1 MPPYT
6 HGMSEVTRASRP
18 AVDAHDRV
26 CDIALAIPAAGEIF
40 EHRGLTSWFE
50 DDRPLDEACRA
61 CGCPVEPLLYDIRR
75 LPPSTVGSDV
85 LAAPRTLAAMI
96 EMIEQHFEDRIKP
109 ALDAAAAIADRYS
122 ALPGGTDYTSLQ
134 RLLREV
140 RHRVYAHVL
149 KARVTLYPLL
159 HRIEHASA
167 HGDHVTPGDL
177 RLLGG
182 SRRDLA
188 FEHTEL
194 RCILDRF
201 THSGPLDLI
210 ATLRA
215 VRGEIQRH
223 ILLSYN
229 FLFPAVVRA
238 EREAKREPSLAE
250 VW

>member
-1 MPPYT
+1 
-6 HGMSEVTRASRP
+6 MSEVARASQP

-40 EHRGLTSWFE
+40 ERRGLTSWFE

-61 CGCPVEPLLYDIRR
+61 CGCPVEPLLQDIRR
-75 LPPSTVGSDV
+75 LPPSAVGTDAP
-85 LAAPRTLAAMI
+85 AAPQTLAAMI
-96 EMIEQHFEDRIKP
+96 ELIEQHFEGRIKP

-140 RHRVYAHVL
+140 RHRVYTHVL

-159 HRIEHASA
+159 HRVEQATGRGSR
-167 HGDHVTPGDL
+167 VTAGDL
-177 RLLGG
+177 RLVTA
-182 SRRDLA
+182 SRRELS

-201 THSGPLDLI
+201 PRSGPLDLI
-210 ATLRA
+210 ATLQA
-215 VRGEIQRH
+215 VRHEIQRH

-229 FLFPAVVRA
+229 FLFPAAVRA
-238 EREAKREPSLAE
+238 ENDVKQEPALVEA
-250 VW
+250 W